1 MITKALHRLDFQK
14 NESQNFQQVIK
25 VIGVGGGGSNAVNH
39 MIESG
44 FEDVGYVVCNT
55 DQQALQK
62 MDERAHKLQLGI
74 ELTKGLGAGTN
85 PEVGRKAALESEDA
99 IRQILS
105 GKAEMV
111 FITAGMGG
119 GTGTGAAPEIARIA
133 KELGL
138 LVVAVVSD
146 PFGFEGN
153 TKIHQALEGIEK
165 LKEHADTV
173 LVIKNQLLQDLYK
186 DLPVRAAYKKA
197 DEVLANGVKSIAELI
212 TSQGEINCD
221 FADVKMVL
229 QNAGQAMMGSAVA
242 TGEKRAIDAITQAL
256 ESPLLE
262 NNKINGAKRILV
274 SIAYSD
280 EKPEYEI
287 KMSDQTLIT
296 EFVQGEIQADAE
308 VFKHGYSI
316 DRSLK
321 DGGLRVTIVAA
332 GFGSEGNKNRRI
344 QPKVEPVE
352 EVVIEEVK
360 VEVQR
365 PVAADYTRQMVEYF
379 VNNDYKGQPLNEP
392 SFKRWNLDY
401 KLNKDTN
408 SKPVEKFPLAEMYEG
423 LRRAG
428 LIK

>member
-1 MITKALHRLDFQK
+1 
-14 NESQNFQQVIK
+14 
-25 VIGVGGGGSNAVNH
+25 
-39 MIESG
+39 
-44 FEDVGYVVCNT
+44 
-55 DQQALQK
+55 
-62 MDERAHKLQLGI
+62 
-74 ELTKGLGAGTN
+74 
-85 PEVGRKAALESEDA
+85 
-99 IRQILS
+99 
-105 GKAEMV
+105 
-111 FITAGMGG
+111 MGG

-153 TKIHQALEGIEK
+153 TKILQALEGIEK

-242 TGEKRAIDAITQAL
+242 TGDKRAIEAITQAL

-262 NNKINGAKRILV
+262 NNKIFGAKRILV

-332 GFGSEGNKNRRI
+332 GFGSEGNKNLRI
-344 QPKVEPVE
+344 QPKEEPAVI
-352 EVVIEEVK
+352 EVEEVK
-360 VEVQR
+360 VEVHR

-392 SFKRWNLDY
+392 SFKRWTLDY
-401 KLNKDTN
+401 KLNTLDN
-408 SKPVEKFPLAEMYEG
+408 SKTVEKFPLAEMYEG

>member
-1 MITKALHRLDFQK
+1 MITKALHKVNFPEAK
-14 NESQNFQQVIK
+14 AQNFQQVIK

-44 FEDVGYVVCNT
+44 FQDVGYVVCNT

-62 MDERAHKLQLGI
+62 MDDRAHKLQLGI

-85 PEVGRKAALESEDA
+85 PEVGRKAALESEAA
-99 IRQILS
+99 IRHILS
-105 GKAEMV
+105 DKAEMV

-133 KELGL
+133 KEMGL

-146 PFGFEGN
+146 PFRFEGN
-153 TKIHQALEGIEK
+153 TKIQQATDGIDK
-165 LKEHADTV
+165 LKEYADTV
-173 LVIKNQLLQDLYK
+173 LVIKNQLLQELYK
-186 DLPVRAAYKKA
+186 DLSVKAAYKKA
-197 DEVLANGVKSIAELI
+197 DEVLANGVRSIAELI

-229 QNAGQAMMGSAVA
+229 ENAGQAMMGSAVA
-242 TGEKRAIDAITQAL
+242 TGEKRAIDAIKNAL

-262 NNKINGAKRILV
+262 NNKINGAKRVLV
-274 SIAYSD
+274 SIAYND

-287 KMSDQTLIT
+287 KMADQTLIT
-296 EFVQGEIQADAE
+296 EFIQGEIKSDAE

-316 DRSLK
+316 DRTLK

-332 GFGSEGNKNRRI
+332 GFGTEGNKNQRI
-344 QPKVEPVE
+344 QPPIEVAPIVE
-352 EVVIEEVK
+352 EPKPVA
-360 VEVQR
+360 Q
-365 PVAADYTRQMVEYF
+365 PVAADYTKQMLEHYLT
-379 VNNDYKGQPLNEP
+379 NDYKSQALNEP
-392 SFKRWNLDY
+392 SFKRWTLNY
-401 KLNKDTN
+401 KLDAKTD
-408 SKPVEKFPLAEMYEG
+408 PHAVEKFPLIEMYEG

>member
-1 MITKALHRLDFQK
+1 M
-14 NESQNFQQVIK
+14 K
-25 VIGVGGGGSNAVNH
+25 VIGVGGAGSNAVNH

-44 FEDVGYVVCNT
+44 FQDVGYVVCNT

-85 PEVGRKAALESEDA
+85 PEVGRKAALESEDS
-99 IRQILS
+99 IRQILT

-153 TKIHQALEGIEK
+153 TKILQALEGIEK

-242 TGEKRAIDAITQAL
+242 TGDKRAIEAITQAL

-262 NNKINGAKRILV
+262 NNKIFGAKRILV

-332 GFGSEGNKNRRI
+332 GFGSEGNKNLRI
-344 QPKVEPVE
+344 QPKEEPA
-352 EVVIEEVK
+352 VI
-360 VEVQR
+360 
-365 PVAADYTRQMVEYF
+365 
-379 VNNDYKGQPLNEP
+379 
-392 SFKRWNLDY
+392 
-401 KLNKDTN
+401 
-408 SKPVEKFPLAEMYEG
+408 
-423 LRRAG
+423 
-428 LIK
+428 